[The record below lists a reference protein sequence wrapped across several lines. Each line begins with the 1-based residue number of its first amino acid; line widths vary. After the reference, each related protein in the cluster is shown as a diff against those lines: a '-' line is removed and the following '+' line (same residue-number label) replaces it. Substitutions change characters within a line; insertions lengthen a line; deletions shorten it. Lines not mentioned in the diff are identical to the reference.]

1 MQLPA
6 EPIIVDTSQLP
17 NTMLK
22 VELELP
28 AISCIAFCGSILFI
42 PPAGLAILLS
52 AKHYTESSLQV
63 AAALVGAFSLCLAFG
78 TFLVGVFPHRW
89 TTSLIYFTL
98 AALSTVSGLYWASAR
113 FNSPVQSASLKY
125 EIACLC
131 LWACSLMFSWLLLGI
146 EFMALLANTQQI
158 PAEKL
163 PDSELYPDFGEIH
176 SDFTKSPS
184 FHVSHKKSVSSL
196 MSLGRIR
203 SHKTTE
209 KPGNPLAGLEALP
222 EGFPEADW
230 DAQSVDQDR
239 VKWILAQAMSQSRN
253 VSDSSNLTGTLFP
266 ATDYNRRISDMGFQ
280 KDEAVPLPKV
290 RKQSS
295 FPQSFSEQ
303 KSRSFKSA

>member
-1 MQLPA
+1 
-6 EPIIVDTSQLP
+6 
-17 NTMLK
+17 MLK

-52 AKHYTESSLQV
+52 AKHYSELSLQV
-63 AAALVGAFSLCLAFG
+63 SAGLLGGLLLCLAFC

-89 TTSLIYFTL
+89 STSIIYFICS
-98 AALSTVSGLYWASAR
+98 ALGTISGLYWAAAR
-113 FNSPVQSASLKY
+113 FNSPSHSSSLKY

-131 LWACSLMFSWLLLGI
+131 LWVCSMMFSTLLLGF
-146 EFMALLANTQQI
+146 ELMALVAGPEQI
-158 PAEKL
+158 PTEKL
-163 PDSELYPDFGEIH
+163 PDSELYPELGEMH

-196 MSLGRIR
+196 LSLAKIR
-203 SHKTTE
+203 PTKHNPKDS
-209 KPGNPLAGLEALP
+209 GNPLAGLEALP
-222 EGFPEADW
+222 EGFTEADW
-230 DAQSVDQDR
+230 DTQSSDQDR
-239 VKWILAQAMSQSRN
+239 VKWILSQAISQSRN
-253 VSDSSNLTGTLFP
+253 VSDSSNLTGALFP

-280 KDEAVPLPKV
+280 RDEPVPVPKV

-295 FPQSFSEQ
+295 FPQSLGER